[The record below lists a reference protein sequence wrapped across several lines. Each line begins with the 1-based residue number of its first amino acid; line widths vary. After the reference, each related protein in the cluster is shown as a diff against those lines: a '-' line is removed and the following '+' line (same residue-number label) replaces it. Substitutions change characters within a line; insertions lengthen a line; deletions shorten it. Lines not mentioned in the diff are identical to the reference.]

1 MPKKQILGN
10 AIMLIILSFICMYIY
25 DNYHVEKK
33 TTLTV
38 ETGNNNKTVVNYL
51 NTKKIDY
58 YLYNID
64 NIIVNFYDRKLALN
78 NAIEMKQISM
88 DEVLGYLEEKV
99 NMNNG
104 KTVLYQNNDFSL
116 LKCDLEND
124 KTNYVFGSKSMVYKD
139 SFCSEIPYL
148 CAFSK
153 TYHILD
159 ISEYKDNTVYL
170 TLKNDYTEEVATIQI
185 AKDTIGDLVAGKYY
199 VFRFASAN
207 EVVDSDIKSVFDNN
221 RILEI
226 KEVSELEPMVND
238 NICK

>member
-1 MPKKQILGN
+1 MK
-10 AIMLIILSFICMYIY
+10 
-25 DNYHVEKK
+25 
-33 TTLTV
+33 

-78 NAIEMKQISM
+78 NALEMKQISM

-124 KTNYVFGSKSMVYKD
+124 KTNYVFGS
-139 SFCSEIPYL
+139 
-148 CAFSK
+148 
-153 TYHILD
+153 
-159 ISEYKDNTVYL
+159 
-170 TLKNDYTEEVATIQI
+170 
-185 AKDTIGDLVAGKYY
+185 
-199 VFRFASAN
+199 
-207 EVVDSDIKSVFDNN
+207 
-221 RILEI
+221 
-226 KEVSELEPMVND
+226 
-238 NICK
+238 